1 MNIKQWSRKLVG
13 SAIQG
18 GSHAGGAYLGLAIA
32 HAADSSIP
40 ALNIKGL
47 CIIII
52 TSALLK
58 LFNFLESNPIPDEET
73 VTVTLTTTTTH
84 SEPKETPKA

>member
-1 MNIKQWSRKLVG
+1 MNLKQWSKKLLS

-32 HAADSSIP
+32 HAADATIP

-47 CIIII
+47 CIIIV

-58 LFNFLESNPIPDEET
+58 LFNFLEANPIPDDEVKVEVKTEEK
-73 VTVTLTTTTTH
+73 
-84 SEPKETPKA
+84 PK